1 MLKYLNSKWN
11 FTLTGAV
18 IALLVMLLLYLL
30 DTTPGMDYAF
40 IVLSKYCS
48 NSIDNRTIESLP
60 GFDWQTA
67 LLVGIILG
75 AFIASAISAEFKL
88 EIFPADR
95 QNKGF
100 FGSLIITPLVFM
112 SGGFLVMFGLQLGGD
127 SFFGLLSSA
136 MQLSTGAWTF
146 LLSAI
151 SAIFFIAAVSVAKFE
166 KGGE

>member
-18 IALLVMLLLYLL
+18 IAVLVMLLLYLL
-30 DTTPGMDYAF
+30 DTTPGMDDAF

-48 NSIDNRTIESLP
+48 DSIDNRTIEALP
-60 GFDWQTA
+60 GLDWQTA
-67 LLVGIILG
+67 LLIGVILG

-95 QNKGF
+95 QNKGLL
-100 FGSLIITPLVFM
+100 SSMLITPLVLM
-112 SGGFLVMFGLQLGGD
+112 TGGFLVMFGLQLAGD

-146 LLSAI
+146 LLSAV
-151 SAIFFIAAVSVAKFE
+151 SMIFFIAAVSVAKFE
-166 KGGE
+166 KGD